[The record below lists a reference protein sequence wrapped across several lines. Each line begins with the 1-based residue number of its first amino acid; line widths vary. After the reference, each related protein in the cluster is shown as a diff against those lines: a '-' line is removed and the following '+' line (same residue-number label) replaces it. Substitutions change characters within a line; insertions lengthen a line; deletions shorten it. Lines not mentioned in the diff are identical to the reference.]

1 MALALTITAVDQ
13 SIVKGVNGVNNLLT
27 LEITK
32 RESGQKVCQLQLDQ
46 KYGFKGIVKDSV
58 RYKALSATP
67 EITVTAIA
75 DVQNNSV
82 NLVVNGKI
90 LTDPLVVTV
99 GLLFDEVVDVVEG
112 FRGITISDELQKI
125 SREIKAEIV
134 ETEFETVRKTSLPF
148 IEQNSATT
156 TEPEEM
162 EVATEPNQSR
172 ISLAKL
178 NVILPTGITITVEA
192 NLSSSL
198 TEFQESITRLLDK
211 NELEVIPSEQQRL
224 IFQGQILRPNMTL
237 QEIPNLSA
245 GQTFHLTKKEPP
257 TKPLDLTGTR
267 SAATEDTSF
276 ERAQSRRAFTRLN
289 NCRVLHHNFNACV
302 DASQI
307 NLDPT
312 ERVRHNEPPTPT
324 ADEPSV
330 RDLGRFTQEMS
341 NSMLTWSMQL
351 HRLAD
356 QLIKDEPLPDR
367 NSEKY
372 AKHRRLIQNNMD
384 ASRYLSPQLQNFSKF
399 VIPLGEPPPRRLAVV
414 NPSIPDPSDDK

>member
-198 TEFQESITRLLDK
+198 TEFQVESS
-211 NELEVIPSEQQRL
+211 LE
-224 IFQGQILRPNMTL
+224 FQTNVYDIGINHAIVGQ
-237 QEIPNLSA
+237 
-245 GQTFHLTKKEPP
+245 K
-257 TKPLDLTGTR
+257 
-267 SAATEDTSF
+267 
-276 ERAQSRRAFTRLN
+276 
-289 NCRVLHHNFNACV
+289 
-302 DASQI
+302 
-307 NLDPT
+307 
-312 ERVRHNEPPTPT
+312 
-324 ADEPSV
+324 
-330 RDLGRFTQEMS
+330 
-341 NSMLTWSMQL
+341 
-351 HRLAD
+351 
-356 QLIKDEPLPDR
+356 
-367 NSEKY
+367 
-372 AKHRRLIQNNMD
+372 
-384 ASRYLSPQLQNFSKF
+384 
-399 VIPLGEPPPRRLAVV
+399 
-414 NPSIPDPSDDK
+414 